1 MTHTVGSVNG
11 STSQNFSDARTH
23 THAHTCTHTHT
34 HTHTQPSLN
43 LKMQKDCSLS
53 FVCVCVCVC
62 VCVFE
67 LQKVGHSLVE
77 SFMEEVVVTDDSAK
91 PCISFFLPPVSL
103 FALSSLCHLLFSL
116 HSIHS
121 SFSIR
126 ALSVLSFSQ
135 SLNRCAPFS
144 PRSSPDSS

>member
-1 MTHTVGSVNG
+1 MHYYVS
-11 STSQNFSDARTH
+11 
-23 THAHTCTHTHT
+23 
-34 HTHTQPSLN
+34 
-43 LKMQKDCSLS
+43 K
-53 FVCVCVCVC
+53 CVCVRVCVSVCMCVC
-62 VCVFE
+62 VYVFE

-135 SLNRCAPFS
+135 SLNLCAPFS
-144 PRSSPDSS
+144 SLSSPDSS